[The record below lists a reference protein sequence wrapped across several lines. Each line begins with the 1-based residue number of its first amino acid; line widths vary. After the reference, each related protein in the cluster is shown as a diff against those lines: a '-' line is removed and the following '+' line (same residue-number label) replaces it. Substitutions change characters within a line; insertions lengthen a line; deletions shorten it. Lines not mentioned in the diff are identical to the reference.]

1 MGINKQACELCG
13 RKEERLSYSL
23 VEGVKLKVCSR
34 CKGFGKFAGEVEE
47 RIKEEPSRDFG
58 IERQVS
64 GQVKGREEEEE
75 VVVSNYAELI
85 KDKRER
91 LGLSQKDFAMKLA
104 EKESFVA
111 SLENGKMPIN
121 IEQAKRFG
129 KILGLS
135 LIIKEKAVHLASG
148 EKTGALTIGD
158 ILLDKLG
165 KK

>member
-1 MGINKQACELCG
+1 MTIKKNNCELCG

-23 VEGVKLKVCSR
+23 VEGVKLQVCSK

-47 RIKEEPSRDFG
+47 RIKEEPRRDFE
-58 IERQVS
+58 IRK
-64 GQVKGREEEEE
+64 QVKEQEEEE

-85 KDKRER
+85 KAKRES

-129 KILGLS
+129 KILGLN
-135 LIIKEKAVHLASG
+135 LIVKEKAVHLASG

-158 ILLDKLG
+158 ILLDKL